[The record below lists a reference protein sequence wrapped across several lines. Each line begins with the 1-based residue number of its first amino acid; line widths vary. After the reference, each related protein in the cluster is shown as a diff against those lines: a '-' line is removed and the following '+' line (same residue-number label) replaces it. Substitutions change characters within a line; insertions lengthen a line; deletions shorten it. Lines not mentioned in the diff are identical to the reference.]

1 MALFGFLGGKKTSVG
16 LDIGSGIIKLVVI
29 DHSGSEP
36 ELAKVATTE
45 VAADAIV
52 EGEVMDP
59 GIVAEAIRGLF
70 SAAGVKQR
78 SVVTAVGG
86 RDVIVKKIQMDRMKE
101 GDAREVIRW
110 EAEQHVPLDIA
121 NVELDFQILDPDAE
135 GLEMNVLLVAAK
147 RELVDSRTS
156 LLGEA
161 GLEAAI
167 IDVDAFAI
175 HNAFELNHPDAMQG
189 VVGLVNIGHEVTN
202 VNILEDGV
210 PVLTRDLSVGTRRFR
225 EDLQREKGLSA
236 EDSERLIQGQAQSGD
251 LAQYV
256 DARAEEI
263 AVGVERAAAFLAT
276 ASRSAGG
283 LGRVYTIGGGARVPG
298 LNEALSNRLRVPVEL
313 ASPVQ
318 RLKVRDSVFESVAV
332 DEVAP
337 LLMLSV
343 GLALRRA
350 RPTDSIKRGATSST
364 ATDSNTESR
373 TLSRCTGLASS
384 TGTRSRF
391 DNASFRP
398 GTRAPPPMVYTR
410 PRPPADR
417 DAVARNAAARST
429 PTAIS
434 SARASTYCARSPL
447 CAWPW
452 MSRSES
458 SAESPFSRCRSSRN
472 RRVPTDRSRVSTG
485 TPSSRMFTLVTSC
498 PMLTSPTTP
507 CMASG
512 WFNSKALWIAN
523 ASTSMIPGS
532 SPASL
537 RSEVRLSTSSRFAA
551 TSSTFICS
559 PSASGSRIWKSSPTF
574 AMSKGTCCSA
584 SHRITSRASPSFI
597 RSIWIFL
604 TITSRPPTAVTT
616 DRCLTPAVEN
626 SPRIASD
633 TSPGSMTSPSTMAS
647 AATSVVA
654 TLASSGSLPEWSIT
668 ASLMMPE
675 PISRPTEV
683 FLPPS
688 NPKRAIGAYGLKKK
702 RGRGQTTVS
711 PAPYPVKPRTY
722 LRPNQQVLWL
732 PRVRPL

>member
-1 MALFGFLGGKKTSVG
+1 MALFGFLGGKTTSVG
-16 LDIGSGIIKLVVI
+16 LDIGSGIIKLVVV

-101 GDAREVIRW
+101 ADAREVIRW
-110 EAEQHVPLDIA
+110 EAEQHVPFDMA

-135 GLEMNVLLVAAK
+135 GLQMNVLLVAAK

-161 GLEAAI
+161 GL
-167 IDVDAFAI
+167 
-175 HNAFELNHPDAMQG
+175 
-189 VVGLVNIGHEVTN
+189 VNIGHEVTN
-202 VNILEDGV
+202 VNIREDGV

-236 EDSERLIQGQAQSGD
+236 EDSERVIQGKAQSGD

-256 DARAEEI
+256 DARGEEI

-350 RPTDSIKRGATSST
+350 A
-364 ATDSNTESR
+364 
-373 TLSRCTGLASS
+373 
-384 TGTRSRF
+384 
-391 DNASFRP
+391 
-398 GTRAPPPMVYTR
+398 
-410 PRPPADR
+410 
-417 DAVARNAAARST
+417 
-429 PTAIS
+429 
-434 SARASTYCARSPL
+434 
-447 CAWPW
+447 
-452 MSRSES
+452 
-458 SAESPFSRCRSSRN
+458 
-472 RRVPTDRSRVSTG
+472 
-485 TPSSRMFTLVTSC
+485 
-498 PMLTSPTTP
+498 
-507 CMASG
+507 
-512 WFNSKALWIAN
+512 
-523 ASTSMIPGS
+523 
-532 SPASL
+532 
-537 RSEVRLSTSSRFAA
+537 
-551 TSSTFICS
+551 
-559 PSASGSRIWKSSPTF
+559 
-574 AMSKGTCCSA
+574 
-584 SHRITSRASPSFI
+584 
-597 RSIWIFL
+597 
-604 TITSRPPTAVTT
+604 
-616 DRCLTPAVEN
+616 
-626 SPRIASD
+626 
-633 TSPGSMTSPSTMAS
+633 
-647 AATSVVA
+647 
-654 TLASSGSLPEWSIT
+654 
-668 ASLMMPE
+668 
-675 PISRPTEV
+675 
-683 FLPPS
+683 
-688 NPKRAIGAYGLKKK
+688 
-702 RGRGQTTVS
+702 
-711 PAPYPVKPRTY
+711 
-722 LRPNQQVLWL
+722 
-732 PRVRPL
+732 